1 MQSLVFCH
9 LDAVPVAAVTGAL
22 GDVQMA
28 ACDDLIWK
36 ALLLFTDALKA
47 DPSDVRYEASV
58 WHALTLVQ
66 LLKLRF
72 ASKMAAGCKALV
84 NPLVAYR
91 DTPWMVTWAQSVRQC
106 AELVRVLNT

>member
-1 MQSLVFCH
+1 M
-9 LDAVPVAAVTGAL
+9 
-22 GDVQMA
+22 
-28 ACDDLIWK
+28 
-36 ALLLFTDALKA
+36 
-47 DPSDVRYEASV
+47 RYEPSV
-58 WHALTLVQ
+58 WHALTRMQ

-72 ASKMAAGCKALV
+72 ASKMGKALV